1 MNPRAA
7 GRRKLIGKGQ
17 TCRQTDRQT
26 GRQYKVLLLFFS
38 SQKHSTVE
46 GDSIILVINEAR
58 NEGPCTEFILLP

>member
-1 MNPRAA
+1 MFTMNPRAA

-26 GRQYKVLLLFFS
+26 IKGSVVFFS

-46 GDSIILVINEAR
+46 GDSVILVINEAR